1 MSFKKRGEVLR
12 TPDARRLP
20 INSPVSQR
28 LPGIS
33 GGAQLT
39 GRMNNLS
46 IQDVSSPRA
55 VASNIKA
62 PQLDSRHPGVR
73 PSPAT
78 SQPST
83 ATGCQDLDKVL
94 GHMGLPLG
102 QSLLIEEQSATDF
115 SSVLVKTFAAQGIV
129 HNRTEGPNS
138 VEKGNTHL
146 VVLTLNPFFA
156 KELPGIY
163 QGSKRDVKR
172 SKVSSAE
179 SEVTVQNL
187 LGSGSTVGKSVTTPT
202 KDLKI
207 AWRYGLNDGDQNKN
221 LAKNNEIDLETYPDY
236 SHTFDITSRLV
247 PAPTSAEL
255 TLISPIQP
263 LPAILAQLQAVFKK
277 HQNKQVRILMPNLL
291 HPVVYPPKYSR
302 LSELVPLLHGIRS
315 VVKQNADRAV
325 LLASVSSDLYSNTG
339 NGVLTMIENLFDS
352 TINLEPFP
360 QEMAQYL
367 ERVYKSQP
375 NKIQHGLLHVLKL
388 PLLSD
393 RGEMHIQRSEFAFK
407 NGKKKFEIEPWGI
420 PVDDSEVQDSK
431 NTAET
436 PEHHHH
442 QTKMNLDF

>member
-1 MSFKKRGEVLR
+1 MSFRKRGEVLR
-12 TPDARRLP
+12 TPDARRFP
-20 INSPVSQR
+20 INSTASQR
-28 LPGIS
+28 LPGNS
-33 GGAQLT
+33 NVSQLA
-39 GRMNNLS
+39 GRMGNVS
-46 IQDVSSPRA
+46 IQDVSNVRTA
-55 VASNIKA
+55 TANAKAS
-62 PQLDSRHPGVR
+62 QLDARHPGVR

-102 QSLLIEEQSATDF
+102 QSLLVEEQSATDF
-115 SSVLVKTFAAQGIV
+115 SSVLVKTFAAQGII
-129 HNRTEGPNS
+129 HNRTEGSNS
-138 VEKGNTHL
+138 VGKGNTHL
-146 VVLTLNPFFA
+146 VVLTINPFFA
-156 KELPGIY
+156 KELPGVY
-163 QGSKRDVKR
+163 QGSKKDVKR
-172 SKVSSAE
+172 SKVSNAE
-179 SEVTVQNL
+179 SEVTVQNM
-187 LGSGSTVGKSVTTPT
+187 LGSGTTVGKPIPAPA

-207 AWRYGLNDGDQNKN
+207 AWRYGLNDGDQNKT
-221 LAKNNEIDLETYPDY
+221 LAKSSDTDLATYPNY

-263 LPAILAQLQAVFKK
+263 LPAILAQLQAVFRK
-277 HQNKQVRILMPNLL
+277 HQNKLVRILLPNLL
-291 HPVVYPPKYSR
+291 HPVAYPPKYSK
-302 LSELVPLLHGIRS
+302 LSELVPFLHGIRS

-325 LLASVSSDLYSNTG
+325 LLASISSDLHSHS
-339 NGVLTMIENLFDS
+339 VLTMIEYLFDS
-352 TINLEPFP
+352 AINLEPFP

-388 PLLSD
+388 PLLSE
-393 RGEMHIQRSEFAFK
+393 RGEMHVQRSDYAFK

-436 PEHHHH
+436 PEVHSH
-442 QTKMNLDF
+442 QTNVNLDF